1 MNALLSRIR
10 RAAVDP
16 HAADGPLLA
25 AFLEGDNEA
34 FAALVRRYA
43 GLVFGACRRVLRH
56 QQDAEDAAMVLFA
69 GLFACSAVCWLL
81 LNPKGTVF
89 EEPT

>member
-1 MNALLSRIR
+1 MRMGGSRVAPVFATMNMAGNVGAGVFPFALGKI
-10 RAAVDP
+10 
-16 HAADGPLLA
+16 ADTTGNWNLA
-25 AFLEGDNEA
+25 ML
-34 FAALVRRYA
+34 
-43 GLVFGACRRVLRH
+43 
-56 QQDAEDAAMVLFA
+56 LFA